1 MPEHAASRESTV
13 SAIGVSKTFP
23 GHSADDPAV
32 LALHDI
38 NFTVGHNEFC
48 SILGHSGCGKTTLL
62 TIIAGFEQ
70 PSTGQLLLQ
79 GKPVGKPSWERTMIF
94 QDYALFPWQTVEDNI
109 AFGLEMKNVK
119 AAERNRIVKEY
130 IALVGLSGF
139 ERRYPHQL
147 SGGMRQRVSIARAL
161 AVDPKVL
168 LMDEPFAALDA
179 QNRFLMQGEMVRIWE
194 RERKTCVLVTHS
206 IEEAIALSDR
216 ILVMTRRPGTIKAD
230 IEVALARPR
239 SEDDSE
245 VLALR
250 RRIRELIRDEV
261 ESEA

>member
-1 MPEHAASRESTV
+1 MPGRALSNDSTL
-13 SAIGVSKTFP
+13 SAIGVGKTYL
-23 GHSADDPAV
+23 GHSADDPPV
-32 LALHDI
+32 QALCDI
-38 NFTVGHNEFC
+38 NFTVRHNEFC

-62 TIIAGFEQ
+62 TMIAGFEQ
-70 PSTGQLLLQ
+70 PSTGQLLLH
-79 GKPVGKPSWERTMIF
+79 GMPVGKPGWERTMIF

-119 AAERNRIVKEY
+119 VAERNRIVEEY

-161 AVDPKVL
+161 AVNPQVL

-206 IEEAIALSDR
+206 IDEAIMLSDR

-230 IEVALARPR
+230 IKVALDRPR
-239 SEDDSE
+239 SEDDTE

-250 RRIRELIRDEV
+250 RKIRELIRDEA
-261 ESEA
+261 EREA

>member
-1 MPEHAASRESTV
+1 
-13 SAIGVSKTFP
+13 
-23 GHSADDPAV
+23 
-32 LALHDI
+32 
-38 NFTVGHNEFC
+38 
-48 SILGHSGCGKTTLL
+48 
-62 TIIAGFEQ
+62 
-70 PSTGQLLLQ
+70 
-79 GKPVGKPSWERTMIF
+79 MIF

-179 QNRFLMQGEMVRIWE
+179 QNRFLMQGEMVSIWE

-216 ILVMTRRPGTIKAD
+216 ILVLTRRPGTIKAD
-230 IEVALARPR
+230 IEVALGRPR

-261 ESEA
+261 EREA